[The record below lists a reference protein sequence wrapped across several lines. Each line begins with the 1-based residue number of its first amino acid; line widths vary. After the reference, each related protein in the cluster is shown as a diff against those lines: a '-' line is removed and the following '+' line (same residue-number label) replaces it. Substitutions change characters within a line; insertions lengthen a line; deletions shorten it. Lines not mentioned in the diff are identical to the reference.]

1 MPETYSWGF
10 PTKQKLIPQQRLII
24 LTNPQKKRLVE
35 GVRLIASY
43 ELGSAKLR
51 RSFNQ
56 LDPMTTIQVV
66 RPPVYLKLSMLE
78 ASGFTSNA
86 KQMDVSENRGT
97 PKWMVYNDGK
107 PY

>member
-56 LDPMTTIQVV
+56 LESHDDNPSRQAPGVFETID
-66 RPPVYLKLSMLE
+66 
-78 ASGFTSNA
+78 AWGFRIHIECETNGCFR
-86 KQMDVSENRGT
+86 K
-97 PKWMVYNDGK
+97 
-107 PY
+107 